1 MAYKLDVYAQPI
13 YYEIAFSFFNP
24 KRQVD
29 CFEEV
34 IKRFSRIRVKRFLDV
49 ACGPSLQLREIAR
62 RGYEAVGLDKRGEM
76 LQYLCGK
83 AKEEGLNMEIVQA
96 DMTNFRLDRK
106 ADFAFIMMGSFAF
119 KSNEDMLKHLDSVA
133 ASLKGGGLY
142 FIQNF
147 GVNWKADW
155 TKAQTQSWEM
165 ERGGI
170 KVRTTYETIVKDIID
185 QIVTEKITLEV
196 VDHGRKG
203 IFTHEEDIK
212 LVFPQEFKLLVKI
225 NEKFEFLGWW
235 KGSVDEWYLDQPLEK
250 TENSNLNIN
259 MVLLRRK

>member
-1 MAYKLDVYAQPI
+1 MAYKLDVYAQPL
-13 YYEIAFSFFNP
+13 YYEVAFSFFDP
-24 KRQVD
+24 KGQVD
-29 CFEEV
+29 CFEEI
-34 IKRFSRIRVKRFLDV
+34 IKRLSRIRVKRFLDI

-62 RGYEAVGLDKRGEM
+62 RGYEAVGLDKSGEM
-76 LQYLCGK
+76 LQYLRGK
-83 AKEEGLNMEIVQA
+83 AEEEGLKIETIQA
-96 DMTNFRLDRK
+96 DKINFRLDKK

-119 KSNEDMLKHLDSVA
+119 KSNEDMLKNLDSVA

-147 GVNWKADW
+147 GVNWKVDW

-170 KVRTTYETIVKDIID
+170 KVGTTYETIVKDIID

-196 VDHGRKG
+196 DDHGRKG

-212 LVFPQEFKLLVKI
+212 LVFPQEFKLLIRI
-225 NEKFEFLGWW
+225 NKKFEFLGWW
-235 KGSVDEWYLDQPLEK
+235 KGTVDEWYLDQPLEK
-250 TENSNLNIN
+250 AEGSNLNIN
-259 MVLLRRK
+259 MILLRRK

>member
-1 MAYKLDVYAQPI
+1 MKLDVYSQPL
-13 YYEIAFSFFNP
+13 YYEVAFSFFNP

-62 RGYEAVGLDKRGEM
+62 RGYEAVGLDTSEEM
-76 LQYLCGK
+76 LQYLRRK
-83 AKEEGLNMEIVQA
+83 ADEESLRIETIRA
-96 DMTNFRLDRK
+96 DKVSFRLRNR

-119 KSNEDMLKHLDSVA
+119 KSNEDMLKHLNSVA
-133 ASLKGGGLY
+133 ASLKSGGLY

-147 GVNWKADW
+147 GVIWKVDW
-155 TKAQTQSWEM
+155 TKPQTQTWEM
-165 ERGGI
+165 EREDI
-170 KVRTTYETIVKDIID
+170 KVKTTYETIVKNIIN

-196 VDHGRKG
+196 DDHGRKG
-203 IFTHEEDIK
+203 IFAHEEDVK
-212 LVFPQEFKLLVKI
+212 LIFPQEFKLLIRI
-225 NEKFEFLGWW
+225 NKKFEFLGWW
-235 KGSVDEWYLDQPLEK
+235 VGSVDEWYLNQPLEK
-250 TENSNLNIN
+250 AEDSNLNIN